1 MLQIVR
7 LFKKRRAAVK
17 HPIVLLATILM
28 LHTGCAG
35 QKTEQPPDDPLGRA
49 LLIYDSGENSLL
61 SLFLY
66 DSDNARFRRLV
77 KLVGRLAY
85 ADTFDPRRNDVP
97 PDARKYDT
105 FILGVR
111 GINGGEGELIKNF
124 LAGFDFWDAAVVP
137 FFMDVAGD
145 GAELETLIRGAWPL
159 MSSQEFRYR
168 KGVKQGEAASLAAGW
183 MEELRAE
190 LAARKAVGEGAEEV
204 VKAFAAAFPERIT
217 GPEFRFSPA
226 GGRADW
232 YFELDGL
239 PYAYASGRFL
249 ALEDEAEIEDFR
261 PLPVYRYRR
270 QADDPEVDDN
280 WNKLASRVRS
290 RRSGGA
296 LSGWNRASVNPEAA
310 RSTFYETLYACR
322 TREEAYR
329 QQEWISFL
337 DSAVHVHKAIR
348 APLAQV
354 EARILELEKA
364 DKKITEWKKRLYS
377 ITSWNWRNV
386 AGSGSRSY
394 HSYGIAIDLLEIQQ
408 PGKETYWQW
417 TRAKGVNWRTVTAE
431 QRLDPPDAV
440 ISAFEEQGF
449 IWGGTWPWY
458 DTMHFEYRP
467 ELLILGSRIVAGG

>member
-1 MLQIVR
+1 M
-7 LFKKRRAAVK
+7 K
-17 HPIVLLATILM
+17 HPVILVTAILM

-35 QKTEQPPDDPLGRA
+35 QKPEQPPDDPLGRT
-49 LLIYDSGENSLL
+49 LLIYDSGERSLS

-77 KLVGRLAY
+77 RIVERLSY
-85 ADTFDPRRNDVP
+85 ADTFDLRRNDTL
-97 PDARKYDT
+97 PDAKKYDT
-105 FILGVR
+105 FLVGVKAV
-111 GINGGEGELIKNF
+111 NGGEDQLIKNF
-124 LAGFDFWDAAVVP
+124 LAGFDFWDAPVVP
-137 FFMDVAGD
+137 FLMDGAGED
-145 GAELETLIRGAWPL
+145 GLEAELETLIRGAWPL
-159 MSSQEFRYR
+159 MNGQEFRYR
-168 KGVKQGEAASLAAGW
+168 KGVKQREIASLTAGW
-183 MEELRAE
+183 IEELRAE
-190 LAARKAVGEGAEEV
+190 LAVRKAVGEGAEEI
-204 VKAFAAAFPERIT
+204 VKAFASAFPDRVT

-226 GGRADW
+226 DGRADW
-232 YFELDGL
+232 YFELDGV
-239 PYAYASGRFL
+239 PYAYAKGRFL
-249 ALEDEAEIEDFR
+249 TLEQEAESENFR

-270 QADDPEVDDN
+270 QADDPEVEDN
-280 WNKLASRVRS
+280 WNRLASLGRS

-322 TREEAYR
+322 SREEAYK

-348 APLAQV
+348 TPLAKV
-354 EARILELEKA
+354 EARILELEET
-364 DKKITEWKKRLYS
+364 DKKITEWRKRLFS

-440 ISAFEEQGF
+440 IRAFEEQGF

-467 ELLILGSRIVAGG
+467 ELLILGSRIASGG